1 MVVNRPLNEIFS
13 TYSNIAVIRELR
25 DTTNGLTGREIAK
38 RAGLS
43 APSAIKALSHLES
56 LKLVNRRI
64 GGRDHLFTLNFNNY
78 FVKKILIAALEAEG
92 DYFDMIKSELKK
104 SISKEIESLI
114 LFGSVARKE
123 ETVKSDFDICIV
135 LRDSVNKN
143 MLEKKVNN
151 CRDQLYKNY
160 GINLAPFYIL
170 PKEFKHRAKIKKPP
184 VDDIIK
190 DGIVLS
196 GKSIKGILNDR

>member
-43 APSAIKALSHLES
+43 APSAIKALSHMES
-56 LKLVNRRI
+56 LKIVNRQI

-78 FVKKILIAALEAEG
+78 FVKNILIAALQAEAG
-92 DYFDMIKSELKK
+92 YLDMIKSELKK
-104 SISKEIESLI
+104 SISKELESLL

-123 ETVKSDFDICIV
+123 ETIKSDFDICVV
-135 LRDSVNKN
+135 LRDSDDKI
-143 MLEKKVNN
+143 MIKKKVNS
-151 CRDQLYKNY
+151 CRDLLYKNY
-160 GINLAPFYIL
+160 GINLAPFYIAS
-170 PKEFKHRAKIKKPP
+170 KEFKRRAKAKKPP

-190 DGIVLS
+190 EGVVVS
-196 GKSIKGILNDR
+196 GKSIKGILNDK

>member
-1 MVVNRPLNEIFS
+1 MIVNRPLNEIFS

-43 APSAIKALSHLES
+43 APSAIKALSHMES
-56 LKLVNRRI
+56 LKIVNRRV

-78 FVKKILIAALEAEG
+78 FVKNILIAALEVEAG
-92 DYFDMIKSELKK
+92 YVNMIKSELKK
-104 SISKEIESLI
+104 SIAKECESLI

-123 ETVKSDFDICIV
+123 ETIKSDFDICIV
-135 LRDSVNKN
+135 LRDPHNKN
-143 MLEKKVNN
+143 LLEKKVNG

-160 GINLAPFYIL
+160 GINLAPFYISRM
-170 PKEFKHRAKIKKPP
+170 EFKRRARIKKPP
-184 VDDIIK
+184 VEDIIE

-196 GKSIKGILNDR
+196 GKSIKGILNDK